1 MLQQLKSFKSTIMES
16 LNLKQVTTV
25 FSLLL
30 MAWVLPACSQNAN
43 SETES
48 SLSKPS
54 VDIHTAVLYGNLPAV
69 KEHIAYGTDLNQKEP
84 MGGSTPLISAATFN
98 KMAIAQALIEAG
110 ADLSIQNND
119 GTSALHAA
127 AFFGRVE
134 IVQMLIDAKADKSL
148 KNNFG
153 ATAQESISGPFAEMK
168 PIYEMMQQQLGPL
181 GLELDFAELEKSRP
195 VIAIM
200 LQ

>member
-1 MLQQLKSFKSTIMES
+1 LLQQLKTRIMKTFAMNKLQTI
-16 LNLKQVTTV
+16 
-25 FSLLL
+25 FSLLFL
-30 MAWVLPACSQNAN
+30 AWVLPACSEIGN
-43 SETES
+43 SEKES
-48 SLSKPS
+48 SQKKPS
-54 VDIHTAVLYGNLPAV
+54 VDIHTAVLYGNLAAV

-98 KMAIAQALIEAG
+98 KMAIAQALIDAG

-134 IVQMLIDAKADKSL
+134 MVQMLIDAKADKSL

-153 ATAQESISGPFAEMK
+153 TTAREAISGPFAEMK

>member
-1 MLQQLKSFKSTIMES
+1 MKTFAINKVQ
-16 LNLKQVTTV
+16 TV
-25 FSLLL
+25 FSLLFIASML
-30 MAWVLPACSQNAN
+30 AACSQKGK
-43 SETES
+43 SETDS
-48 SLSKPS
+48 SLVKPS
-54 VDIHTAVLYGNLPAV
+54 VDIHTAVLYGNLAAV

-84 MGGSTPLISAATFN
+84 MGGSTALISAATFN
-98 KMAIAQALIEAG
+98 KIAIARALIDAG

-134 IVQMLIDAKADKSL
+134 IVQLLIDAKADTFL

-153 ATAQESISGPFAEMK
+153 ATARESISGPFAEMK

-181 GLELDFAELEKSRP
+181 GLELNFVELEKSRP